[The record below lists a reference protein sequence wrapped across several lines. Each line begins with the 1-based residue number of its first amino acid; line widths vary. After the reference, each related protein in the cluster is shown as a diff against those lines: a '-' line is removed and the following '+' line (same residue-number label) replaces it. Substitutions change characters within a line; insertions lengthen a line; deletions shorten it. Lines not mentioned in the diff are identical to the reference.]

1 MKIRDKLHKI
11 DIVDKDAT
19 IKSISYILHNDTPDV
34 LIVVDNN
41 RVAGIVT
48 DSDLIMKVKQS
59 DLNSETL
66 KVKDIMTPNVI
77 SIEIDKKVSEAI
89 DMMVEHSIQKLLVT
103 QDGAPVGILY
113 GEDILELDEE
123 KWKEIVF
130 NQTIDEVY
138 KLLVLEPNSEIASV
152 MDTVQDMDRFTNMES
167 KVEFDLFVYQQGLV
181 RVAYFYLKENR
192 NKPLKEIKD
201 YIKDNY
207 SDLVVR
213 YSQES

>member
-192 NKPLKEIKD
+192 NKPLNEVKD
-201 YIKDNY
+201 YIRNNY